1 MFKRYPDGRREIT
14 VLDDVSLEVDEGDF
28 VGIWGVRR
36 SGKSTLL
43 QIASGKEPP
52 DEGAVRFDGN
62 DVTRMS
68 PDRRA
73 KLLRHG
79 GIGLLSVDWSPE
91 RNKPVIEHVALP
103 LLSDGMS
110 LREAR
115 EPAWRALELVGIA
128 SCAYMPADRVSH
140 GERVRVALAQTL
152 VHGPRLLLVDEPAVP
167 LKPERRS
174 RALRAAALT
183 RPRLGAG
190 NRDRLRRHRADSQG
204 AADVLD
210 RRGQPALDGPPGDA
224 GPVSRAHACQAA
236 LAVMSGLQLRN
247 VVKHYHS
254 GR

>member
-1 MFKRYPDGRREIT
+1 MSLLSLERVFKRYPDGRREIT

-79 GIGLLSVDWSPE
+79 GIGLVSVDWSPE

-128 SCAYMPADRVSH
+128 GCAYMPADRVSH

-152 VHGPRLLLVDEPAVP
+152 VHKPRVLLVDEPAVQ
-167 LKPERRS
+167 LKPSEGVELYELLRS
-174 RALRAAALT
+174 
-183 RPRLGAG
+183 LG
-190 NRDRLRRHRADSQG
+190 RDSQL
-204 AADVLD
+204 AIVIASEDIAPIRKA
-210 RRGQPALDGPPGDA
+210 RRMFSIDA
-224 GPVSRAHACQAA
+224 GSLRSMDRPGTLVPFPERMHARQR
-236 LAVMSGLQLRN
+236 SQ
-247 VVKHYHS
+247 S
-254 GR
+254 